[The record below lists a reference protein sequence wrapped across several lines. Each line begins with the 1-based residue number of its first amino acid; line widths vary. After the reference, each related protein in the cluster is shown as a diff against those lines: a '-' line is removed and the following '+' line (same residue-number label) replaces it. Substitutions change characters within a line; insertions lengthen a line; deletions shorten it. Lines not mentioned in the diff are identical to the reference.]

1 MGPLASQRQD
11 HAAGQDE
18 KQGAFSVLKGFFA
31 GGFWGAVL
39 GGATL
44 TVASLASEQ
53 PAGNAPPATPQ
64 VTAPETAVDTTPD
77 APAEIAPVATQDD
90 AAAEPVGIDVAP
102 AAPVVT
108 DDAGSALADTTPAPV
123 PQIADA
129 TETTQAPAEPASA
142 DLTAQAEDPVLPNP
156 QSIAPQAPVSEED
169 LIVSTTPAELPAPVE
184 VDTPDATP
192 DAPVTIVTPQPTLNI
207 PVPQPRAPEIVVV
220 DTPEVSEPAAALP
233 EGDSAVIV
241 RRPVDDTE
249 VAVEVETVTP
259 APLPT
264 GPALDVFAA
273 SFENPDDKPLIAI
286 ALLDDGAMNGAVTA
300 VTSLPFAVT
309 VVMNPDLPD
318 VAQRMADY
326 RAAGVEVAVQA
337 SLPTGAA
344 ASDIEVAL
352 EGTFSQI
359 NQAVMLVD
367 TGAGGLQGDRSAT
380 EQTMARLATDGRGFL
395 TASKGL
401 NATIRAAEKA
411 GVPAATIFRD
421 LDADGQ
427 DARVIRR
434 FLDQAAFRARQE
446 SGVTLLARVRPDTI
460 SALVLW
466 GTANRAG
473 QVAVAPVSAILKAQ

>member
-1 MGPLASQRQD
+1 
-11 HAAGQDE
+11 
-18 KQGAFSVLKGFFA
+18 
-31 GGFWGAVL
+31 
-39 GGATL
+39 
-44 TVASLASEQ
+44 
-53 PAGNAPPATPQ
+53 
-64 VTAPETAVDTTPD
+64 
-77 APAEIAPVATQDD
+77 
-90 AAAEPVGIDVAP
+90 
-102 AAPVVT
+102 
-108 DDAGSALADTTPAPV
+108 
-123 PQIADA
+123 
-129 TETTQAPAEPASA
+129 
-142 DLTAQAEDPVLPNP
+142 
-156 QSIAPQAPVSEED
+156 
-169 LIVSTTPAELPAPVE
+169 VE

-192 DAPVTIVTPQPTLNI
+192 DAPVTIVTPP
-207 PVPQPRAPEIVVV
+207 
-220 DTPEVSEPAAALP
+220 
-233 EGDSAVIV
+233 
-241 RRPVDDTE
+241 
-249 VAVEVETVTP
+249 VEVETVTP

-411 GVPAATIFRD
+411 GVPATTIFRD

-446 SGVTLLARVRPDTI
+446 SGVVDDFHCTDLGRTRHRASGHSGKKGRQAIFTLCQLTHDVGHNVHDVEHIGRRVRAPQRPVKREWRFAEI
-460 SALVLW
+460 LGPALCWHNLKNITGADV
-466 GTANRAG
+466 
-473 QVAVAPVSAILKAQ
+473 ILGFFHRVQIPLMGEIGCGGGDFMCI